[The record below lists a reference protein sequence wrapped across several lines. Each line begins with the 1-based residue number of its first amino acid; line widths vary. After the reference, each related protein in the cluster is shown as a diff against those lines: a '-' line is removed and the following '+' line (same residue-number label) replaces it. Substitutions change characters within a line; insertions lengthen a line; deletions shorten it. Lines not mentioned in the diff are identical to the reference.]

1 MKKQFFFIGL
11 LASVLSIPMTF
22 ANDSNESS
30 DSKEESLCETV
41 EECESLIGN
50 LEQQLSNFDQEIETK
65 TQEQEQLKKTRESK
79 TKTVE
84 ELRVSVSKLKEEIA
98 SIQQEIEENEI
109 RQQELEKKI
118 QVIRKR
124 INQQMIISQ
133 RDKHKNMLLTL
144 ISEADSFTDLIKSL
158 RSFEHFSRQGMED
171 IAQLKVLVEEL
182 NQVIEALEANQNE
195 LLEKQSALEKEEALL
210 VDEINQLIEIEKN
223 LQIEIQQL
231 QSYIVDAE
239 EVKKIVEEQRRVIIK
254 ESDDYFGIPTE
265 HGYVTCEL
273 KCYID
278 KNGHPHSG
286 IDIGNNGDKTTK
298 ILASLPGVVTTS
310 GWHHAYG
317 NYVMITHNLKG
328 EIYTTLYAHMDK
340 KPLVKIG
347 DEVSK
352 GQHLGYMGTTGNST
366 GVHLH
371 FEIYKG
377 YYRFPHAE
385 NPRDYIEFP
394 IYW

>member
-22 ANDSNESS
+22 ANESNESS

-41 EECESLIGN
+41 EECESLIGT
-50 LEQQLSNFDQEIETK
+50 LEQQLSNFDQDIETK
-65 TQEQEQLKKTRESK
+65 TQEQEQLKKTRKSK

-109 RQQELEKKI
+109 RQQELEEKI

-182 NQVIEALEANQNE
+182 NQVIEALETNQNE

-231 QSYIVDAE
+231 QSYIVNAE
-239 EVKKIVEEQRRVIIK
+239 EVKKIVEEQRRAIIK
-254 ESDDYFGIPTE
+254 ESDDYF
-265 HGYVTCEL
+265 
-273 KCYID
+273 
-278 KNGHPHSG
+278 
-286 IDIGNNGDKTTK
+286 
-298 ILASLPGVVTTS
+298 
-310 GWHHAYG
+310 
-317 NYVMITHNLKG
+317 
-328 EIYTTLYAHMDK
+328 
-340 KPLVKIG
+340 
-347 DEVSK
+347 
-352 GQHLGYMGTTGNST
+352 
-366 GVHLH
+366 
-371 FEIYKG
+371 
-377 YYRFPHAE
+377 
-385 NPRDYIEFP
+385 
-394 IYW
+394 